1 MVEVVVE
8 ALVDAWGDG
17 GARFDGG
24 EVELDFEAGGGVR
37 QMYGWGVGGEGGLP
51 VASDVGAG
59 VGAGDFFFGLEG
71 AGSVSG
77 LGEER
82 AGELGERLGEVGVVG
97 GEEGEEGLLE
107 GAVHGGDGAVC

>member
-1 MVEVVVE
+1 MR
-8 ALVDAWGDG
+8 G
-17 GARFDGG
+17 GMGG
-24 EVELDFEAGGGVR
+24 RGSMGGRLSWTLRLGGGVR
-37 QMYGWGVGGEGGLP
+37 QMYRWGVGGEGGLP

-107 GAVHGGDGAVC
+107 GAVHAGDGGVC

>member
-1 MVEVVVE
+1 MSWT
-8 ALVDAWGDG
+8 L
-17 GARFDGG
+17 R
-24 EVELDFEAGGGVR
+24 LGGGLDR
-37 QMYGWGVGGEGGLP
+37 CMDGEWAGKGGLP

-71 AGSVSG
+71 AGSVSR

-107 GAVHGGDGAVC
+107 GAVHGGDGGVC